1 MCILCLQGPLLMDQP
16 VSALAWQ
23 LQLAHSLPLL
33 QVGTS
38 NCYFSCSD
46 AAGIMSLFGM
56 LFESFWHF
64 SGVGA
69 MTKMRQPHD
78 SHPFMQTSSKFQ
90 ASIQA
95 SQCNQHRRH
104 SFTSPSVL
112 RQNQHVS
119 LRSGCWNNLVFWI
132 TTCNSSL
139 APRHRWSLRTLSTT
153 KKLTKGTNL
162 NAVTGEHKIPYF
174 QHGPKISDFMIDFNF
189 STPIPTASPRQK
201 AQSTAASQQQCCT
214 ERSAALP
221 RIHDPHGIGQTQHH
235 IAIVEQKQLWLVNRD
250 EDVQDVLW
258 CFRVNTSSCS
268 QSENHFGF
276 QPQS

>member
-1 MCILCLQGPLLMDQP
+1 MCTLCLQGPLLMDQP

-162 NAVTGEHKIPYF
+162 NAVWKFQISWYMLILVLQFRLRLHARKHKALP
-174 QHGPKISDFMIDFNF
+174 QANS
-189 STPIPTASPRQK
+189 
-201 AQSTAASQQQCCT
+201 
-214 ERSAALP
+214 SAARKGRRP
-221 RIHDPHGIGQTQHH
+221 ATDSRPTWNWPNTTPHSDSGTE
-235 IAIVEQKQLWLVNRD
+235 ATL
-250 EDVQDVLW
+250 
-258 CFRVNTSSCS
+258 TSK
-268 QSENHFGF
+268 
-276 QPQS
+276 